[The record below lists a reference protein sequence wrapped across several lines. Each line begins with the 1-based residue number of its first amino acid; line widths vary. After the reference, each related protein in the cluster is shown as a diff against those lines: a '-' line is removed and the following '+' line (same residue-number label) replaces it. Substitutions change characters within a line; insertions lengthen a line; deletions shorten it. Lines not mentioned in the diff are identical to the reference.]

1 MLPCANQSEKPVSV
15 EPPEACTSPELL
27 GVAAVLLHGR
37 VVRRGARKSPPFF
50 SFFLEP
56 TQWLSVRGLGKAEQ
70 KGSERVS
77 KVLAS
82 PSFLEPGKCGFCS
95 CTQLHTLG
103 AYSSVCSRTLLTKV
117 KGAAPPEQGLVVGAA
132 ARIVL
137 LSRVRN

>member
-82 PSFLEPGKCGFCS
+82 PSFWSQEHVASAVAHGF
-95 CTQLHTLG
+95 TLW
-103 AYSSVCSRTLLTKV
+103 AHIAVC
-117 KGAAPPEQGLVVGAA
+117 AAGPC
-132 ARIVL
+132 
-137 LSRVRN
+137 

>member
-27 GVAAVLLHGR
+27 GVAAVLLYHL
-37 VVRRGARKSPPFF
+37 VVHRGARKSPPFF

-77 KVLAS
+77 KV
-82 PSFLEPGKCGFCS
+82 
-95 CTQLHTLG
+95 
-103 AYSSVCSRTLLTKV
+103 
-117 KGAAPPEQGLVVGAA
+117 
-132 ARIVL
+132 
-137 LSRVRN
+137 

>member
-1 MLPCANQSEKPVSV
+1 MLPCANQSEKPVSA

-27 GVAAVLLHGR
+27 GVAAVLFHHL

-82 PSFLEPGKCGFCS
+82 PSFLEPGTCGFCS
-95 CTQLHTLG
+95 CTRLHTLG
-103 AYSSVCSRTLLTKV
+103 TYSSVCSGNLLTKV
-117 KGAAPPEQGLVVGAA
+117 KGTAPPEQGLVLGAA
-132 ARIVL
+132 IRIGL
-137 LSRVRN
+137 FSRFRN